1 MSTLSVPLPVHLE
14 EFVDQMVT
22 RGYGTNKADV
32 VRRALNRLAEEEAI
46 KSVIQAE
53 QEIREGKIV
62 KGDLKKILKSLT

>member
-14 EFVDQMVT
+14 EFIEQMVT

-46 KSVIQAE
+46 NNVIQAE
-53 QEIREGKIV
+53 QEIREDKIV
-62 KGDLKKILKSLT
+62 KGDLKKILKSLK